1 MPFSDSL
8 KPEIMLVKDY
18 KYTESVKIS
27 GDEDAN
33 ELKEPEVCHLRLLID
48 DERMN
53 EEGEATWVNAR
64 LAGQLWPGAV
74 IDFYLDHLVINHVT
88 EEEDGAMA
96 DNETAL
102 MRYLLYLGLFLWKL
116 GYKVEEVVGTISISR
131 AEWRLSFIEKQET
144 DVDSIATLLRD
155 QFLDADDE
163 DGNDPLEDPISL
175 LTDAMEDVQIKMEAA
190 DIETEIARYEDLDD
204 TISVHEDDQDDS
216 DDGEDDDLAVLLVQV
231 TLSHP
236 DKSKQYDV
244 LLHLEQL
251 KEEAPRKLLD
261 YLESKLSFTS
271 EAEDENQD
279 DDK

>member
-1 MPFSDSL
+1 M
-8 KPEIMLVKDY
+8 
-18 KYTESVKIS
+18 
-27 GDEDAN
+27 
-33 ELKEPEVCHLRLLID
+33 CHLRLLID